1 LFDRNRTKDLFLSD
15 IYALYPYYRPCSL
28 NIKPIAEDILLSLC
42 SQEEKNNFRSISF
55 MHTTILFGSIIKKG
69 IPMFVSVCEEKP
81 CFYLELDPELQ
92 SALLHKSDI
101 SQLSSENFN
110 KKIDINR
117 SIHT

>member
-1 LFDRNRTKDLFLSD
+1 MLPRRNKTFLEPYLLC
-15 IYALYPYYRPCSL
+15 ITLAL
-28 NIKPIAEDILLSLC
+28 
-42 SQEEKNNFRSISF
+42 FRSI
-55 MHTTILFGSIIKKG
+55 IEKG

-110 KKIDINR
+110 KTIDINR